1 MPLIIFWGAFTEY
14 PGKMLMDMGRFL
26 ICGMNDKLII

>member
-14 PGKMLMDMGRFL
+14 PGKCSWTWGDIL